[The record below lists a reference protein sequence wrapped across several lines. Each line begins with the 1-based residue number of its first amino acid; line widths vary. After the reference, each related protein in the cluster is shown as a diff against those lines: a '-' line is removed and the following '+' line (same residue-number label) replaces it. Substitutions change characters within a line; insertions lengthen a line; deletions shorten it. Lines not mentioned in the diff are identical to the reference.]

1 MGWEVLPDLIVR
13 IVCFCLPPPPVSRGS
28 HRRRDGAGLL
38 EIFWNVN
45 WPCFHTSL
53 LFNQRFMTLIFL
65 TIPSPSM
72 SCLRARFW
80 HQSKVG
86 HSRHCHGWCDVRV
99 ESLGRR
105 GHNFI
110 FYSSSLILRSW
121 ISQRNKTFQTLIRNH
136 CVIFLSEGKNKH
148 KIVLLKMWKDR
159 GWRPPENLFNF
170 VSYLP
175 LTKSQG

>member
-1 MGWEVLPDLIVR
+1 MTIDT
-13 IVCFCLPPPPVSRGS
+13 
-28 HRRRDGAGLL
+28 
-38 EIFWNVN
+38 
-45 WPCFHTSL
+45 FHGMSKRSILTSL
-53 LFNQRFMTLIFL
+53 H
-65 TIPSPSM
+65 
-72 SCLRARFW
+72 LRLDTCAT
-80 HQSKVG
+80 VA
-86 HSRHCHGWCDVRV
+86 GWCGVRV

-159 GWRPPENLFNF
+159 GRRPPENLFNF